1 MFRKRYPAVEAQSSV
16 QVSDTSNT
24 SSNSSKTND
33 NHDEMMINGLIYS
46 MPQSLSIRVS
56 KAHQKNFS
64 QRNQYSISNNSQ
76 ETVIFDLNSGNS
88 YINCFESYL
97 KFKLKIDS
105 FTDVIGGVSG
115 QRGFTFGSNSAMAMF
130 NSTKFRSRSG
140 TELTRTEQAGLV
152 SKVEIQ
158 YKKSKNWIDTI
169 GASML
174 YNVASSPVSAT
185 QETVTVTIPLCEL
198 DSFFNPLKKQDLCPQ
213 LASGGRLELSLEN
226 LNHCIVNTE
235 TANTTINSISMFDIE
250 LSLSCSQLSDEG
262 QKVLNA
268 EAAAS
273 GLEWTYSRFYTVEN
287 VLQNGQTSANIQV
300 HKAVSQASRAWA
312 IIQDTGNDNS
322 QALDAFKSAPYDY
335 KSVQWRLGSLYM
347 PFQPVNDFIQTS
359 NSRNGIESYFL
370 TYNSY
375 DKIRNPDT
383 DKNVTPSQ
391 FSTDSAIIGVQLSKD
406 SNMLISGSAINNS
419 RVLEALIELNPQN
432 NRKITI
438 VLEYTSVAK
447 AFIDNVSV
455 AL

>member
-1 MFRKRYPAVEAQSSV
+1 MMRKSYPAVEAQSSV
-16 QVSDTSNT
+16 QVSDTRNDSRKMD
-24 SSNSSKTND
+24 SND
-33 NHDEMMINGLIYS
+33 NHDEMLINGLIYS
-46 MPQSLSIRVS
+46 MPQSLSIRTAKS
-56 KAHQKNFS
+56 HQKNYP
-64 QRNQYSISNNSQ
+64 QRNTYSISNNSS
-76 ETVIFDLNSGNS
+76 ETIIFDLNSGNS

-105 FTDVIGGVSG
+105 FTDVLGGVAG
-115 QRGFTFGSNSAMAMF
+115 QRGFTFGSNSVMASF
-130 NSTKFRSRSG
+130 NSVKFRSRSG
-140 TELTRTEQAGLV
+140 TELSRTEQAGLV

-174 YNVASSPVSAT
+174 YNVSVSPVSAT
-185 QETVTVTIPLCEL
+185 QETVTVTIPLTEL
-198 DSFFNPLKKQDLCPQ
+198 DSFFNPLKKQDMPPQ

-235 TANTTINSISMFDIE
+235 SANTTINSISMSDIE

-268 EAAAS
+268 EASAS
-273 GLEWTYSRFYTVEN
+273 GLEWTYGRFYTVEN

-312 IIQDTGNDNS
+312 IIQDTTKDNS
-322 QALDAFKSAPYDY
+322 QDLDAYLSAPYDF
-335 KSVQWRLGSLYM
+335 KSVQWRLGSMYM
-347 PFQPVNDFIQTS
+347 PFQPVKDFIQTG
-359 NSRNGIESYFL
+359 NTRNGLESYFL

-383 DKNVTPSQ
+383 DKNVTPKQ
-391 FSTDSAIIGVQLSKD
+391 FSDDSAVIGVQLSKD

-432 NRKITI
+432 DRKITI

-447 AFIDNVSV
+447 CFIDNVSV